1 MRYILFLLFPCMIF
15 AQETT
20 LVGDVNCDGE
30 INSEDASLILQ
41 YVTNAVD
48 SLPCES
54 NMTGLTPDQLQEMIE
69 LINAQFN
76 SVPSNG
82 ISMLYP
88 DGFEGEVVI
97 FDLNEDGY
105 TVPTGKTLYITSIF
119 SSGMIDIELTDN
131 NETSTIVGT
140 MNYDGTESGRKSLH
154 APIILSEGKTIYA
167 SYNNASINGFLVESV
182 VEPIVWSGSYD
193 VPEGKVLYVTHVY
206 DDLEVDE
213 ILISYGAGSYWEIGQ
228 PIIVSAGSNVDGE
241 LFNGYLV
248 DEGYFSFDNSTLSSG
263 NNNLAAG
270 SSGVDWEFPQG
281 YYGQPITQEI
291 NEDSSYTVPEGQNLY
306 ITEMHSP
313 ANYIIVQIN
322 DKTIGKSYYDDGH
335 SSNFPLILKA
345 GDTIIASSAFSTI
358 FNGILIEE
366 SALLS
371 PITQEINEDSS
382 YTVPEGQNL
391 YITEMHSPANYIIV
405 QINDKTI
412 GKSYYDDGHSSNFPL
427 ILKAGDTIIA
437 SSAFSTTFNGY
448 LADENYFSSTSTSS
462 VSNANENYVLLNSDQ
477 YNLSVN
483 FDASLGTLAI
493 GAQITETSILNS
505 YLYKGLTCNVYDNNN
520 ILLNSTGVFNHPSQS
535 TNWSLGLD
543 LENGDIIHIHII
555 CMSSLGMI
563 VIDESFTVSE

>member
-41 YVTNAVD
+41 YVTNTVD

-76 SVPSNG
+76 SVPSPSF
-82 ISMLYP
+82 ISILY
-88 DGFEGEVVI
+88 
-97 FDLNEDGY
+97 
-105 TVPTGKTLYITSIF
+105 
-119 SSGMIDIELTDN
+119 
-131 NETSTIVGT
+131 
-140 MNYDGTESGRKSLH
+140 
-154 APIILSEGKTIYA
+154 
-167 SYNNASINGFLVESV
+167 
-182 VEPIVWSGSYD
+182 
-193 VPEGKVLYVTHVY
+193 
-206 DDLEVDE
+206 
-213 ILISYGAGSYWEIGQ
+213 
-228 PIIVSAGSNVDGE
+228 
-241 LFNGYLV
+241 
-248 DEGYFSFDNSTLSSG
+248 
-263 NNNLAAG
+263 
-270 SSGVDWEFPQG
+270 PQG

-358 FNGILIEE
+358 FNGVLIEE
-366 SALLS
+366 SELLS

-391 YITEMHSPANYIIV
+391 YITEMHAPANYIIV

-427 ILKAGDTIIA
+427 ILKSGDTIIA
-437 SSAFSTTFNGY
+437 SSAFNTTFNGY
-448 LADENYFSSTSTSS
+448 LADENYFLTPPPTSS
-462 VSNANENYVLLNSDQ
+462 ISNANENYVLLNSDQ

-483 FDASLGTLAI
+483 FDTSFGTLAI
-493 GAQITETSILNS
+493 GAQITEVSILNS

-543 LENGDIIHIHII
+543 LENGDIIHIHIT

>member
-1 MRYILFLLFPCMIF
+1 MRYILFLLFPCIIF

-41 YVTNAVD
+41 YVTNTVD

-105 TVPTGKTLYITSIF
+105 TVPAGKTLYITSIF
-119 SSGMIDIELTDN
+119 SSGMIDIEITDN

-193 VPEGKVLYVTHVY
+193 VPEGKLLYITHVH

-213 ILISYGAGSYWEIGQ
+213 ILISYGAGYYWTIGQ

-248 DEGYFSFDNSTLSSG
+248 DEGYFSFENSAESSG

-281 YYGQPITQEI
+281 YYGLPITQEI

-345 GDTIIASSAFSTI
+345 GDTIIASSAF
-358 FNGILIEE
+358 N
-366 SALLS
+366 
-371 PITQEINEDSS
+371 
-382 YTVPEGQNL
+382 
-391 YITEMHSPANYIIV
+391 
-405 QINDKTI
+405 
-412 GKSYYDDGHSSNFPL
+412 
-427 ILKAGDTIIA
+427 
-437 SSAFSTTFNGY
+437 TTFNGY
-448 LADENYFSSTSTSS
+448 LADENYFLTPTPTSS

-493 GAQITETSILNS
+493 GAQITEVSILNS

-543 LENGDIIHIHII
+543 LENGDIIHIHIT